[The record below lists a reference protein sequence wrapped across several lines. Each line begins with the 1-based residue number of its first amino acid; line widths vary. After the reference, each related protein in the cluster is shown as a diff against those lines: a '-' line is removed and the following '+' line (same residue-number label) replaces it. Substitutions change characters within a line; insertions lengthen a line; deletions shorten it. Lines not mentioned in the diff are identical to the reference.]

1 VADRRHCVDQRRE
14 KAAVVDVCRGEPHGK
29 RDALGIGDQVTLRAG
44 AATLGRI
51 GAGLLAPLL
60 AGT

>member
-1 VADRRHCVDQRRE
+1 
-14 KAAVVDVCRGEPHGK
+14 VDVCRGEPHGK